1 MGFYLSGHPLD
12 AYGPALKRL
21 GASTFA
27 ALLEDR
33 RRGGFKAKIAGTLIK
48 KSERRGRSEQMY
60 AFVSF
65 SDPTGMFE
73 VMLFP
78 EVLAAS
84 RPLLEAGKSML
95 ITAAAEWDG
104 DELKLRAATILDL
117 DQAAAQAGEGMTV
130 RLADTASLGALVGEL
145 SQPGKGLV
153 HLVVPGGAGEEVE
166 IELKKRFAVTAT
178 LRSRI
183 AALPGI
189 VSVEAV

>member
-12 AYGPALKRL
+12 AYGPSLKRL
-21 GASTFA
+21 GASTYA

-48 KSERRGRSEQMY
+48 KSERRGRNDQMY
-60 AFVSF
+60 AFVAF

-73 VMLFP
+73 IMLFP

-84 RPLLEAGKSML
+84 RPLLEAGKSLL
-95 ITAAAEWDG
+95 ITASAEWDG
-104 DELKLRAATILDL
+104 EELKLRAASIIDL
-117 DQAAAQAGEGMTV
+117 DAAAAQAGEGMTV
-130 RLADTASLGALVGEL
+130 RLSNASSLGALYAEL

-153 HLVVPGGAGEEVE
+153 NIVVPGHTGEEVE
-166 IELKKRFAVTAT
+166 IELKNRVAVNVT

-183 AALPGI
+183 AALPG
-189 VSVEAV
+189 VASVEAV